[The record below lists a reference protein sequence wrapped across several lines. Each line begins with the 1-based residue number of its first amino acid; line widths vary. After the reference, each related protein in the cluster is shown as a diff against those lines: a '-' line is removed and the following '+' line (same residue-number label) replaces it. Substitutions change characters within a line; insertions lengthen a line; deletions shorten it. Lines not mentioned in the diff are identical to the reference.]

1 MRSSLVGLLFLA
13 ATTGAAS
20 AQDDVPPA
28 EGCGEVVTVAT
39 HGGSTTRYAL
49 ARGEGAQQDGAPAQ
63 SPPTTL
69 MLLVGGGGD
78 LALDERGCPH
88 SLTRNSLVRMR
99 PFFHAAGFAT
109 ALVDAPSDWRGEDGL
124 AGFRTAPTHAED
136 LGRVIA
142 DLRARTGGAVWLV
155 GHSRGTIS
163 AANAA
168 ARLAGAAAPDGL
180 VLLSAMMVGEA
191 SKRRPFVAQTV
202 FDPPLDAI
210 AMPVLVVGHD
220 ADNCVRSPA
229 RQIGDVTARTHGTRQ
244 QTVIVTGGPIAPGR
258 APNTGDCGPGQPH
271 DFVDQEATLAA
282 GIMRFVA
289 GGAY

>member
-1 MRSSLVGLLFLA
+1 MRSSIAGLLFLA
-13 ATTGAAS
+13 ATTGAAC

-28 EGCGEVVTVAT
+28 EGCGEVVAVAT

-49 ARGEGAQQDGAPAQ
+49 DRGDG
-63 SPPTTL
+63 PPSHAVPITL
-69 MLLVGGGGD
+69 MLLVGGGGN

-88 SLTRNSLVRMR
+88 ALSRNSLIRMR

-136 LGRVIA
+136 LGKVIG

-168 ARLAGAAAPDGL
+168 ARLTAPLAPDGL

-202 FDPPLDAI
+202 FDPPLGAI
-210 AMPVLVVGHD
+210 AMPVLVIGHD

-229 RQIGDVTARTHGTRQ
+229 RQIGDVTARIHGPRQ
-244 QTVIVTGGPIAPGR
+244 QAVVVTGGPIAPGR

-271 DFVDQEATLAA
+271 DFVAQEAALAA
-282 GIMRFVA
+282 GIIRFVG